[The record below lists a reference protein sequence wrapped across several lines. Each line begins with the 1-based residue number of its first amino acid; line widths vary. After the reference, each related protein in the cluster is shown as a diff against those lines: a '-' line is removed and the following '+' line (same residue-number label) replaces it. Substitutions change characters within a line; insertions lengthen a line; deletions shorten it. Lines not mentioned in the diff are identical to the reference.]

1 MDEPSREN
9 GRMRRF
15 QPRSGD
21 INLGAAGGSPCDLC
35 SLRRDAAAETPPTLT
50 HSAVSAPELVFHHT
64 LTDRRATAYI
74 TFGSSART
82 SSSDRFVKKQSNVS
96 EKALVCL

>member
-1 MDEPSREN
+1 MDEPSRGD

-15 QPRSGD
+15 RPRSGD

-35 SLRRDAAAETPPTLT
+35 WLRRDAAAETPPTLT

-64 LTDRRATAYI
+64 LTDRRATVYHLRELG
-74 TFGSSART
+74 TDELF
-82 SSSDRFVKKQSNVS
+82 
-96 EKALVCL
+96 